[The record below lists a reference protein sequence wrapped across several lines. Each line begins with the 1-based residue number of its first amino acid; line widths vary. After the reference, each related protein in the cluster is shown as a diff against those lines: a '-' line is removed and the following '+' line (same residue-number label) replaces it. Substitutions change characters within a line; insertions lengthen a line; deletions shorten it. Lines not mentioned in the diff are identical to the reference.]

1 MTKLKGN
8 KTPIK
13 KSRKKNKKLKEEG
26 PNHKYKK
33 TKKTNQQFVGERR
46 EKNIKKEM
54 FADDKPPTY

>member
-33 TKKTNQQFVGERR
+33 TKKTNQQFVGEREER
-46 EKNIKKEM
+46 KE
-54 FADDKPPTY
+54 Y